1 MQAPSPACR
10 SHVAAAASAL
20 TAAMTRPGRKRCTCA
35 STGGKSGLRRP
46 FGHIS
51 NGDSGECIGR
61 PRCGVRRRPPSMSA
75 SQRTLRGQDAGA
87 GKPTKPAG
95 QSEGHG
101 QRGTRSPA
109 AEGAE
114 AKTGT
119 MTRVS
124 VALLSI
130 AVGAFCAPIAA
141 WAAPPAYCA
150 LYARE
155 YASAKIDSPVT
166 TDDVA
171 ALERLQDQAYFR
183 CLNADNEPPF
193 PETSAYFGASMG
205 DIAGDTSGRHRRR
218 RRERRRRAASRRRFD
233 RRHNGE
239 HDDGQRSR
247 SRRPRQRDGEL
258 AAEEDRLVQ
267 GPLPEFV
274 QREDGD
280 GDHPRRRPEALPVG
294 VVPTAGCRPSS
305 PW

>member
-1 MQAPSPACR
+1 MYRPSP
-10 SHVAAAASAL
+10 L
-20 TAAMTRPGRKRCTCA
+20 RCAVPATNHEREPTHNPR
-35 STGGKSGLRRP
+35 TG
-46 FGHIS
+46 
-51 NGDSGECIGR
+51 
-61 PRCGVRRRPPSMSA
+61 RRRGEA
-75 SQRTLRGQDAGA
+75 DQTGRVNQGA
-87 GKPTKPAG
+87 
-95 QSEGHG
+95 EGAA
-101 QRGTRSPA
+101 SPA

-183 CLNADNEPPF
+183 CLNADIEPPF

-205 DIAGDTSGRHRRR
+205 DIAGDTSGGI
-218 RRERRRRAASRRRFD
+218 
-233 RRHNGE
+233 GE
-239 HDDGQRSR
+239 GDVSVDD
-247 SRRPRQRDGEL
+247 E
-258 AAEEDRLVQ
+258 
-267 GPLPEFV
+267 PLPADVSTADTTASTTTADAAVAGGPGNATANWPQKKIAWCKAHYPHSFDTKTGMV
-274 QREDGD
+274 ITLDGVRKLC
-280 GDHPRRRPEALPVG
+280 P
-294 VVPTAGCRPSS
+294 
-305 PW
+305 